1 MTARTLYRYLRQ
13 EEFVAECRRRIE
25 DELGAA
31 RGRVAAALIEG
42 ASTPGPGQAAMQ
54 KIFWQRL
61 GELAD
66 KHERCVLSINWVQ
79 EYTND
84 PFYQYMLRQFGVTQ

>member
-66 KHERCVLSINWVQ
+66 KHEHSGPSCEPIITRIERVVVRPVRG
-79 EYTND
+79 D
-84 PFYQYMLRQFGVTQ
+84 R